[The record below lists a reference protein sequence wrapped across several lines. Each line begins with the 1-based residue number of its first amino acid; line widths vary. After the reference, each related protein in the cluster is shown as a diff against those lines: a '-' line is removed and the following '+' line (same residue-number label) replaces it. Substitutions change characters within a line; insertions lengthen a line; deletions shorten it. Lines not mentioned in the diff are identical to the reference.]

1 MSCTIINKEREEQ
14 EDKNTENKTVNLPD
28 LKKLK
33 NLN

>member
-14 EDKNTENKTVNLPD
+14 EDKITENKTVNLPD